1 MSPTGLLAFGFFASV
16 VLTARTVNDFMVT
29 RWWPTN
35 DRRAAHALMREIP
48 GGVAVSTNERL
59 VPHLATRREVYIF
72 PTGVERSR
80 FILDRANEVAKTP
93 PGGFAPLRREG
104 DWLLLRRPD

>member
-1 MSPTGLLAFGFFASV
+1 MI
-16 VLTARTVNDFMVT
+16 T
-29 RWWPTN
+29 RWRL
-35 DRRAAHALMREIP
+35 DDGQRAAYSLMRRIP
-48 GGVAVSTNERL
+48 GDAAVSTNERL

-93 PGGFAPLRREG
+93 PAGFAPLRREG